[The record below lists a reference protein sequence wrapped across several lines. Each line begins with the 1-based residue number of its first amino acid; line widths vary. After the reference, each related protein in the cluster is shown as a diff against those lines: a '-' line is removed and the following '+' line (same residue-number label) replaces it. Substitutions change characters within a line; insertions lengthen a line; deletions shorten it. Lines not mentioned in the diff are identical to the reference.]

1 MPQRWTDLPADV
13 LALLRRGSVIP
24 AHLLA
29 LDAAR
34 RLDLRRQRRRGVR
47 RERGR

>member
-1 MPQRWTDLPADV
+1 MPQRWNDLPDDV

-29 LDAAR
+29 LDAG
-34 RLDLRRQRRRGVR
+34 RRRSAST
-47 RERGR
+47 